1 MATTAKKRIVPKTNS
16 QKSKRKFEKRMLE
29 NYRVLSSVEK

>member
-16 QKSKRKFEKRMLE
+16 KKSKRKFEKRMLE
-29 NYRVLSSVEK
+29 NYRVLSLVKE